1 MFTENVVEGSPVGRR
16 VVLAVAAL
24 GAAGVAVGSVVQRAL
39 DNAVAPL
46 RARDT
51 TGLTNLI
58 PGDGFQIYTVTSSV
72 PHLSAATYQLKVH
85 GLVNEPATLTLADL
99 EAMKQTE
106 LTRDFQCVTGWR
118 VGGVHWSGVKL
129 ADLLERV
136 GVHSTARAV
145 TFRSFDGFYDES
157 LTLEE
162 ARRPDVLVALRML
175 NGPVSYDHGGPVR
188 LYVAPMY
195 GYKSIKWLGEIE
207 VVDQVAPGW
216 WERRGYDVEAWIGQS
231 NGRSDRPV

>member
-1 MFTENVVEGSPVGRR
+1 
-16 VVLAVAAL
+16 VVLGVAAL
-24 GAAGVAVGSVVQRAL
+24 GAAGVAFGSILQRAL
-39 DNAVAPL
+39 DAAVAPL

-72 PHLSAATYQLKVH
+72 PHLSAASYQLKVH

-99 EAMKQTE
+99 EAMRQTE

-129 ADLLERV
+129 ADLLDRV
-136 GVHSTARAV
+136 GVRSTARAV

-175 NGPVSYDHGGPVR
+175 NGPVSYEHGGPVR

-195 GYKSIKWLGEIE
+195 GYKSIKWLGGIQ
-207 VVDQVAPGW
+207 VTDTVDPGY
-216 WERRGYDVEAWIGQS
+216 WENEGYDVDAWVGHS
-231 NGRSDRPV
+231 NGRDDAPTSA

>member
-1 MFTENVVEGSPVGRR
+1 MNVADGAPIGRR
-16 VVLAVAAL
+16 VVLGVAAL
-24 GAAGVAVGSVVQRAL
+24 GAVGVAVGSSVQRAL
-39 DNAVAPL
+39 DKAVAPL

-58 PGDGFQIYTVTSSV
+58 PGNGFEIYTVTSSV
-72 PHLSAATYQLKVH
+72 PHLSAASYQLKVH
-85 GLVNEPATLTLADL
+85 GLVNEPASLTLADL
-99 EAMKQTE
+99 EAMPQTK

-118 VGGVHWSGVKL
+118 VGDVPWSGVRL
-129 ADLLERV
+129 GDLLDRV
-136 GVHSTARAV
+136 GVRSGARAI
-145 TFRSFDGFYDES
+145 TFRSFDGIYDES

-175 NGPVSYDHGGPVR
+175 SGPVSYEHGGPVR

-207 VVDQVAPGW
+207 VVDAVAPGY
-216 WERRGYDVEAWIGQS
+216 WERRGYDVEAWIGKS
-231 NGRSDRPV
+231 NGRSDKAV